1 MITYVKE
8 QSDYLSGNIQVVLD
22 VGLATMVTATSHAA
36 LTEYYSSYIKPLHP
50 SFSPSEQL
58 STLPRQTGKHQDIS
72 SWPRYPFVMFMFCG
86 QGHAVG

>member
-8 QSDYLSGNIQVVLD
+8 QSDYLSGNIVLD
-22 VGLATMVTATSHAA
+22 VGLTTMVMSTSRAA

-50 SFSPSEQL
+50 SFPPSEQL

-72 SWPRYPFVMFMFCG
+72 SWPRYPFVMFIMFCG
-86 QGHAVG
+86 QSHAVG